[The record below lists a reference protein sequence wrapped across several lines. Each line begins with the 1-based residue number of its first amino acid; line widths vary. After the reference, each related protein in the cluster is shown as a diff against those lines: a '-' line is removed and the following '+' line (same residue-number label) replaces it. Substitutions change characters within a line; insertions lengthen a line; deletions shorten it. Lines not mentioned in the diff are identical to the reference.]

1 MGRKIKKRDSNSKN
15 QKQNFEKISN
25 IEKMAQVGFILKGSL
40 ATSMIYIGG
49 DLTAQQFIEKRP
61 EIDLD
66 RSLRF
71 GLIGFLWAGPYS
83 RLGMA
88 RIQKISNQWYHRTAL
103 DQTFMM
109 PFNMAMVNML
119 KPLSD
124 GKSWDE
130 MKEIWLKRYPEVLTK
145 GWAFWTPVMLFSYGI
160 IQAETLRFAF
170 VTFAAYVWQVNLALL
185 MNKNKTEEVL
195 EEVPEETEDVFE
207 DSDIKKPQEVTRRS
221 SLVPERVLVTE
232 KHKITVSRRLSVTFT
247 PIALF

>member
-1 MGRKIKKRDSNSKN
+1 
-15 QKQNFEKISN
+15 
-25 IEKMAQVGFILKGSL
+25 MAQIGFILKGSL
-40 ATSMIYIGG
+40 ATSMIYVGG
-49 DLTAQQFIEKRP
+49 DLTAQQFIEKRN
-61 EIDLD
+61 EIDCN
-66 RSLRF
+66 RALRF

-88 RIQKISNQWYHRTAL
+88 RIQKLTNTWYHRTAL

-124 GKSWDE
+124 GKSMEE

-145 GWAFWTPVMLFSYGI
+145 GWAFWTPVMVCAYSI
-160 IQAETLRFAF
+160 IQAEALRFAF

-185 MNKNKTEEVL
+185 MNRNLKNVSEEIS
-195 EEVPEETEDVFE
+195 EEEITSKVIEDTPE
-207 DSDIKKPQEVTRRS
+207 DIVEEEKANARRS
-221 SLVPERVLVTE
+221 SLIPERVLITE
-232 KHKITVSRRLSVTFT
+232 KHKITVSRRLSVVFQ

>member
-1 MGRKIKKRDSNSKN
+1 
-15 QKQNFEKISN
+15 
-25 IEKMAQVGFILKGSL
+25 MAQIGFILKGSL
-40 ATSMIYIGG
+40 ATSMIYVGG

-83 RLGMA
+83 RLGMT
-88 RIQKISNQWYHRTAL
+88 RIQKLTNQWYHRTAL

-130 MKEIWLKRYPEVLTK
+130 MKEIWLKRYPEVLKK

-160 IQAETLRFAF
+160 IAAETLRFAF

-185 MNKNKTEEVL
+185 MNKNKTEDAED
-195 EEVPEETEDVFE
+195 VPEEPEDVFE
-207 DSDIKKPQEVTRRS
+207 ENKSRGQIARRP

-232 KHKITVSRRLSVTFT
+232 KHKITLSRRLSVTFQ

>member
-1 MGRKIKKRDSNSKN
+1 
-15 QKQNFEKISN
+15 
-25 IEKMAQVGFILKGSL
+25 MAQIGFILKGSL
-40 ATSMIYIGG
+40 ATSMIYVGG

-88 RIQKISNQWYHRTAL
+88 RIQKLSNQWYHRTAL

-124 GKSWDE
+124 GKSWEE

-145 GWAFWTPVMLFSYGI
+145 GWAFWTPVMVFSYAAI
-160 IQAETLRFAF
+160 RAETLRFAF

-185 MNKNKTEEVL
+185 MNKNKTEEVS
-195 EEVPEETEDVFE
+195 EETEDVFE
-207 DSDIKKPQEVTRRS
+207 EKRPQNVLKKDSLI
-221 SLVPERVLVTE
+221 PERVLVTE
-232 KHKITVSRRLSVTFT
+232 KHKITVSRRLSVTFQ

>member
-1 MGRKIKKRDSNSKN
+1 
-15 QKQNFEKISN
+15 
-25 IEKMAQVGFILKGSL
+25 MAQIGFILKGSL
-40 ATSMIYIGG
+40 ATSMIYVGG

-88 RIQKISNQWYHRTAL
+88 RIQKLSNQWYHRTAL

-124 GKSWDE
+124 GKSWEE

-145 GWAFWTPVMLFSYGI
+145 GWAFWTPVMVFSYAAI
-160 IQAETLRFAF
+160 RAETLRFAF

-185 MNKNKTEEVL
+185 MNKNKTEDVSEG
-195 EEVPEETEDVFE
+195 TEDAFE
-207 DSDIKKPQEVTRRS
+207 EKRPQNVQKKD
-221 SLVPERVLVTE
+221 SLVPERVLMTE
-232 KHKITVSRRLSVTFT
+232 KHKITVSRRLSVTFQ

>member
-1 MGRKIKKRDSNSKN
+1 
-15 QKQNFEKISN
+15 
-25 IEKMAQVGFILKGSL
+25 MAQIGFILKGSL
-40 ATSMIYIGG
+40 ATSMIYVGG

-88 RIQKISNQWYHRTAL
+88 RIQKLSNQWYHRTAL

-124 GKSWDE
+124 GKSWEE

-145 GWAFWTPVMLFSYGI
+145 GWAFWTPVMVFSYAAI
-160 IQAETLRFAF
+160 RAETLRFAF

-185 MNKNKTEEVL
+185 MNKNKTEAVS
-195 EEVPEETEDVFE
+195 EETEDAFE
-207 DSDIKKPQEVTRRS
+207 EQRPPNVLQKD
-221 SLVPERVLVTE
+221 SLVSERVLVTE
-232 KHKITVSRRLSVTFT
+232 KHKITVSRRLSVTFQ

>member
-1 MGRKIKKRDSNSKN
+1 
-15 QKQNFEKISN
+15 
-25 IEKMAQVGFILKGSL
+25 MAQIGFILKGSL
-40 ATSMIYIGG
+40 ATSMIYVGG

-88 RIQKISNQWYHRTAL
+88 RIQKLSNQWYHRTAL

-124 GKSWDE
+124 GKSWEE

-145 GWAFWTPVMLFSYGI
+145 GWAFWTPVMVFSYAA

-170 VTFAAYVWQVNLALL
+170 VTFAAYVWQVNLALM
-185 MNKNKTEEVL
+185 MNKNKTEEV
-195 EEVPEETEDVFE
+195 PEETEDAFE
-207 DSDIKKPQEVTRRS
+207 EKRPQDVARRG
-221 SLVPERVLVTE
+221 SLVPESVLVTE
-232 KHKITVSRRLSVTFT
+232 KHKITISRRLSVTFQ

>member
-1 MGRKIKKRDSNSKN
+1 
-15 QKQNFEKISN
+15 
-25 IEKMAQVGFILKGSL
+25 MAVVPGPS
-40 ATSMIYIGG
+40 
-49 DLTAQQFIEKRP
+49 FIEKRP

-88 RIQKISNQWYHRTAL
+88 RIQKLSNQWYHRTAL

-124 GKSWDE
+124 GKSWEE
-130 MKEIWLKRYPEVLTK
+130 MKEIWVKRYPEVLTK
-145 GWAFWTPVMLFSYGI
+145 GWAFWTPVMVFSYAA

-170 VTFAAYVWQVNLALL
+170 VTFAAYVWQVNLALM
-185 MNKNKTEEVL
+185 MNKNKTEEV
-195 EEVPEETEDVFE
+195 PEETEDAFE
-207 DSDIKKPQEVTRRS
+207 EKRPQDVARRG
-221 SLVPERVLVTE
+221 SLVPESVLVTE
-232 KHKITVSRRLSVTFT
+232 KHKITISRRLSVTFQ

>member
-1 MGRKIKKRDSNSKN
+1 
-15 QKQNFEKISN
+15 
-25 IEKMAQVGFILKGSL
+25 MAQIGFILKGSL
-40 ATSMIYIGG
+40 ATSMIYVGG
-49 DLTAQQFIEKRP
+49 DLTAQQFIEKRN
-61 EIDLD
+61 EIDFD

-88 RIQKISNQWYHRTAL
+88 RIQKLTNQWYHRTAL

-145 GWAFWTPVMLFSYGI
+145 GWAFWTPVMILSYAA
-160 IQAETLRFAF
+160 IQAEALRFAF
-170 VTFAAYVWQVNLALL
+170 VTFAAYVWQVNLAIM
-185 MNKNKTEEVL
+185 MNKNKSVENLLETEES
-195 EEVPEETEDVFE
+195 EDVFE
-207 DSDIKKPQEVTRRS
+207 EKTPEKKATRTP
-221 SLVPERVLVTE
+221 SLVPVEVIVTE
-232 KHKITVSRRLSVTFT
+232 KHKITVSRRLSVTFQ
-247 PIALF
+247 PISLF

>member
-1 MGRKIKKRDSNSKN
+1 
-15 QKQNFEKISN
+15 
-25 IEKMAQVGFILKGSL
+25 MAQIGFILKGSL
-40 ATSMIYIGG
+40 ATSMIYVGG

-88 RIQKISNQWYHRTAL
+88 RIQKLSNQWYHRTAL

-124 GKSWDE
+124 GKSWEE

-145 GWAFWTPVMLFSYGI
+145 GWAFWTPVMVFSYAAI
-160 IQAETLRFAF
+160 RAETLRFAF

-185 MNKNKTEEVL
+185 MNKNKTEDFS
-195 EEVPEETEDVFE
+195 EETEDAFE
-207 DSDIKKPQEVTRRS
+207 EKRPQNVQKKD
-221 SLVPERVLVTE
+221 SLVPERVLMTE
-232 KHKITVSRRLSVTFT
+232 KHKITVSRRLSVTFQ

>member
-1 MGRKIKKRDSNSKN
+1 
-15 QKQNFEKISN
+15 
-25 IEKMAQVGFILKGSL
+25 MAQIGFILKGSL
-40 ATSMIYIGG
+40 ATSMIYVGG

-88 RIQKISNQWYHRTAL
+88 RIQKLSNQWYHRTAL

-124 GKSWDE
+124 GKSWEE

-145 GWAFWTPVMLFSYGI
+145 GWAFWTPVMVFSYAAI
-160 IQAETLRFAF
+160 RAETIRFAF

-185 MNKNKTEEVL
+185 MNKNKTEEVS
-195 EEVPEETEDVFE
+195 EETEDAFE
-207 DSDIKKPQEVTRRS
+207 EKRPQNVLKKD

-232 KHKITVSRRLSVTFT
+232 KHKITVSRRLSVTFQ

>member
-1 MGRKIKKRDSNSKN
+1 
-15 QKQNFEKISN
+15 
-25 IEKMAQVGFILKGSL
+25 MAQIGFILKGSL
-40 ATSMIYIGG
+40 ATSMIYVGG

-88 RIQKISNQWYHRTAL
+88 RIQKLSSQWYHRTAL

-124 GKSWDE
+124 GKSWEE

-145 GWAFWTPVMLFSYGI
+145 GWAFWTPVMVFSYAAI
-160 IQAETLRFAF
+160 RAETLRFAF

-185 MNKNKTEEVL
+185 MNKNKTEEVS
-195 EEVPEETEDVFE
+195 EETEDVFE
-207 DSDIKKPQEVTRRS
+207 EKRPKNVLKKDSLI
-221 SLVPERVLVTE
+221 PERVLVTE
-232 KHKITVSRRLSVTFT
+232 KHKITVSRRLSVTFQ

>member
-1 MGRKIKKRDSNSKN
+1 
-15 QKQNFEKISN
+15 
-25 IEKMAQVGFILKGSL
+25 MAQIGFILKGSL
-40 ATSMIYIGG
+40 ATSMIYVGG

-88 RIQKISNQWYHRTAL
+88 RIQKLSNQWYHRTAL

-124 GKSWDE
+124 GKSWEE

-145 GWAFWTPVMLFSYGI
+145 GWAFWTPVMVFSYAAI
-160 IQAETLRFAF
+160 RAETLRFAF

-185 MNKNKTEEVL
+185 MNKNKTEEVS
-195 EEVPEETEDVFE
+195 EETEDVFE
-207 DSDIKKPQEVTRRS
+207 EKRPQNVLKKD

-232 KHKITVSRRLSVTFT
+232 KHKITVSRRLSVTFQ

>member
-1 MGRKIKKRDSNSKN
+1 MGRKIKKNEIQTQKIKNKTSK
-15 QKQNFEKISN
+15 KTSN
-25 IEKMAQVGFILKGSL
+25 IERMAQVGFILKGSL

-88 RIQKISNQWYHRTAL
+88 RIQKLSNQWYHRTAL

-124 GKSWDE
+124 GKSWEE

-145 GWAFWTPVMLFSYGI
+145 GWAFWTPIMLFSYGI

-185 MNKNKTEEVL
+185 MNKNKTEEVS
-195 EEVPEETEDVFE
+195 EETEDVFE
-207 DSDIKKPQEVTRRS
+207 EKRPQNVLKKDSLI
-221 SLVPERVLVTE
+221 PERVLVTE
-232 KHKITVSRRLSVTFT
+232 KHKI
-247 PIALF
+247 

>member
-1 MGRKIKKRDSNSKN
+1 
-15 QKQNFEKISN
+15 
-25 IEKMAQVGFILKGSL
+25 MAQIGFILKGSL
-40 ATSMIYIGG
+40 ATSMIYVGG

-88 RIQKISNQWYHRTAL
+88 RIQKLSNQWYHRTAL

-124 GKSWDE
+124 GKSWEE

-145 GWAFWTPVMLFSYGI
+145 GWAFWTPVMVFSYAAI
-160 IQAETLRFAF
+160 RAETIRFAF

-185 MNKNKTEEVL
+185 MNKNKTEEVS
-195 EEVPEETEDVFE
+195 EETEDAFE
-207 DSDIKKPQEVTRRS
+207 EQRPQNVLKKD

-232 KHKITVSRRLSVTFT
+232 KHKITVSRRLSVTFQ

>member
-1 MGRKIKKRDSNSKN
+1 
-15 QKQNFEKISN
+15 
-25 IEKMAQVGFILKGSL
+25 MAQIGFILKGSL
-40 ATSMIYIGG
+40 ATSMIYVGG

-88 RIQKISNQWYHRTAL
+88 RIQKLSNQWYHRTAL

-124 GKSWDE
+124 GKSWEE

-145 GWAFWTPVMLFSYGI
+145 GWAFWTPVMVFSYAAI
-160 IQAETLRFAF
+160 RAETLRFAF

-185 MNKNKTEEVL
+185 MNKNKTEEVS
-195 EEVPEETEDVFE
+195 EETEDAFE
-207 DSDIKKPQEVTRRS
+207 EEMPQNALKKD

-232 KHKITVSRRLSVTFT
+232 KHKITVSRRLSVTFQ

>member
-1 MGRKIKKRDSNSKN
+1 
-15 QKQNFEKISN
+15 
-25 IEKMAQVGFILKGSL
+25 MAQIGFILKGSL
-40 ATSMIYIGG
+40 ATSMIYVGG

-88 RIQKISNQWYHRTAL
+88 RIQKLSNQWYHRTAL

-124 GKSWDE
+124 GKSWEE

-145 GWAFWTPVMLFSYGI
+145 GWAFWTPVMVFSYAAI
-160 IQAETLRFAF
+160 RAETLRFAF

-185 MNKNKTEEVL
+185 MNKNKTEEVS
-195 EEVPEETEDVFE
+195 EETEDAFE
-207 DSDIKKPQEVTRRS
+207 EQRPQNVLQKD
-221 SLVPERVLVTE
+221 SLVSERVLVTE
-232 KHKITVSRRLSVTFT
+232 KHKITVSRRLSVTFQ

>member
-1 MGRKIKKRDSNSKN
+1 
-15 QKQNFEKISN
+15 
-25 IEKMAQVGFILKGSL
+25 MAQIGFILKGSL
-40 ATSMIYIGG
+40 ATSMIYVGG

-88 RIQKISNQWYHRTAL
+88 RIQKLSNQWYHRTAL

-124 GKSWDE
+124 GKSWEE

-145 GWAFWTPVMLFSYGI
+145 GWAFWTPVMVFSYAAI
-160 IQAETLRFAF
+160 RAETIRFAF

-185 MNKNKTEEVL
+185 MNKNKTEEVS
-195 EEVPEETEDVFE
+195 EETEDVFE
-207 DSDIKKPQEVTRRS
+207 EKRPQNVLKKDSLI
-221 SLVPERVLVTE
+221 PERVLVTE
-232 KHKITVSRRLSVTFT
+232 KHKITVSRRLSVTFQ

>member
-1 MGRKIKKRDSNSKN
+1 
-15 QKQNFEKISN
+15 
-25 IEKMAQVGFILKGSL
+25 MAQIGFILKGSL
-40 ATSMIYIGG
+40 ATSMIYVGG

-88 RIQKISNQWYHRTAL
+88 RIQKLSNQWYHRTAL

-124 GKSWDE
+124 GKSWEE

-145 GWAFWTPVMLFSYGI
+145 GWAFWTPVMVFSYAAI
-160 IQAETLRFAF
+160 RAETLRFAF

-185 MNKNKTEEVL
+185 MNKNKTEEVS
-195 EEVPEETEDVFE
+195 EETEDAFE
-207 DSDIKKPQEVTRRS
+207 EKRPQNVLQKD

-232 KHKITVSRRLSVTFT
+232 KHKITVSRRLSVTFQ

>member
-1 MGRKIKKRDSNSKN
+1 
-15 QKQNFEKISN
+15 
-25 IEKMAQVGFILKGSL
+25 MAQIGFILKGSL
-40 ATSMIYIGG
+40 ATSMIYVGG
-49 DLTAQQFIEKRP
+49 DLTAQQFIEKRN
-61 EIDLD
+61 EIDFD

-88 RIQKISNQWYHRTAL
+88 RIQKLTNQWYHRTAL

-145 GWAFWTPVMLFSYGI
+145 GWAFWTPVMILSYAA
-160 IQAETLRFAF
+160 IQAEALRFAF

-185 MNKNKTEEVL
+185 MNKNKSEENL
-195 EEVPEETEDVFE
+195 QEKEESEDVFE
-207 DSDIKKPQEVTRRS
+207 EKTPEKKATRRP
-221 SLVPERVLVTE
+221 SLVPVKVIVTE
-232 KHKITVSRRLSVTFT
+232 KHKITVSRRLSVTFQ
-247 PIALF
+247 PISLF

>member
-1 MGRKIKKRDSNSKN
+1 
-15 QKQNFEKISN
+15 
-25 IEKMAQVGFILKGSL
+25 MAQIGFILKGSL
-40 ATSMIYIGG
+40 ATSMIYVGG

-88 RIQKISNQWYHRTAL
+88 RIQKLSNQWYHRTAL

-124 GKSWDE
+124 GKSWEE

-145 GWAFWTPVMLFSYGI
+145 GWAFWTPVMVFSYAAI
-160 IQAETLRFAF
+160 RAETIRFAF

-185 MNKNKTEEVL
+185 MNNNKTEEVS
-195 EEVPEETEDVFE
+195 EETEDAFE
-207 DSDIKKPQEVTRRS
+207 EQRPQNVLKKD

-232 KHKITVSRRLSVTFT
+232 KHKITVSRRLSVTFQ

>member
-1 MGRKIKKRDSNSKN
+1 
-15 QKQNFEKISN
+15 
-25 IEKMAQVGFILKGSL
+25 MAQIGFILKGSL
-40 ATSMIYIGG
+40 ATSMIYVGG

-88 RIQKISNQWYHRTAL
+88 RIQKLSNQWYHRTAL

-124 GKSWDE
+124 GKSWEE

-145 GWAFWTPVMLFSYGI
+145 GWAFWTPVMVFSYAAI
-160 IQAETLRFAF
+160 RAETLRFAF

-185 MNKNKTEEVL
+185 MNKNKTEDVS
-195 EEVPEETEDVFE
+195 EETEDAFE
-207 DSDIKKPQEVTRRS
+207 EKRPQNVQKKD
-221 SLVPERVLVTE
+221 SLVPERVLMTE
-232 KHKITVSRRLSVTFT
+232 KHKITVSRRLSVTFQ

>member
-1 MGRKIKKRDSNSKN
+1 
-15 QKQNFEKISN
+15 
-25 IEKMAQVGFILKGSL
+25 MAQIGFILKGSL
-40 ATSMIYIGG
+40 ATSMIYVGG
-49 DLTAQQFIEKRP
+49 DLTAQQFIEKRN
-61 EIDLD
+61 EIDFD

-88 RIQKISNQWYHRTAL
+88 RIQKLTNQWYHRTAL

-145 GWAFWTPVMLFSYGI
+145 GWAFWTPVMILSYAA
-160 IQAETLRFAF
+160 IQAEALRFAF
-170 VTFAAYVWQVNLALL
+170 VTFAAYVWQVNLALM
-185 MNKNKTEEVL
+185 MNKNKSEENLQETEES
-195 EEVPEETEDVFE
+195 EESEDVFE
-207 DSDIKKPQEVTRRS
+207 EKTPEKKATRRA
-221 SLVPERVLVTE
+221 SLVPVEVIVTE
-232 KHKITVSRRLSVTFT
+232 KHKITVSRRLSVTFQ
-247 PIALF
+247 PISLF

>member
-1 MGRKIKKRDSNSKN
+1 
-15 QKQNFEKISN
+15 
-25 IEKMAQVGFILKGSL
+25 MAQIGFILKGSL
-40 ATSMIYIGG
+40 ATSMIYVGG

-88 RIQKISNQWYHRTAL
+88 RIQKLSNQWYHRTAL

-124 GKSWDE
+124 GKSWEE

-145 GWAFWTPVMLFSYGI
+145 GWAFWTPVMVFSYAAI
-160 IQAETLRFAF
+160 RAETLRFAF

-185 MNKNKTEEVL
+185 MNKNKTEVS
-195 EEVPEETEDVFE
+195 EETEDAFE
-207 DSDIKKPQEVTRRS
+207 EKRPQNVLKKD

-232 KHKITVSRRLSVTFT
+232 KHKITVSRRLSVTFQ

>member
-1 MGRKIKKRDSNSKN
+1 
-15 QKQNFEKISN
+15 
-25 IEKMAQVGFILKGSL
+25 MAQIGFILKGSL
-40 ATSMIYIGG
+40 ATSMIYVGG

-88 RIQKISNQWYHRTAL
+88 RIQKLSNQWYHRTAL

-119 KPLSD
+119 KPLSG
-124 GKSWDE
+124 GKSWEE

-145 GWAFWTPVMLFSYGI
+145 GWAFWTPVMVFSYAAI
-160 IQAETLRFAF
+160 RAETLRFAF

-185 MNKNKTEEVL
+185 MNKNKTEEVS
-195 EEVPEETEDVFE
+195 EETEDVFE
-207 DSDIKKPQEVTRRS
+207 EKRPQNVLKKDSP
-221 SLVPERVLVTE
+221 VPERVLVTE
-232 KHKITVSRRLSVTFT
+232 KHKITVSRRLSVTFQ

>member
-1 MGRKIKKRDSNSKN
+1 
-15 QKQNFEKISN
+15 
-25 IEKMAQVGFILKGSL
+25 MAQIGFILKGSL
-40 ATSMIYIGG
+40 ATSMIYVGG

-88 RIQKISNQWYHRTAL
+88 RIQKLSNQWYHRTAL

-124 GKSWDE
+124 GKSWEE

-145 GWAFWTPVMLFSYGI
+145 GWAFWTPVMVFSYAAI
-160 IQAETLRFAF
+160 RAETLRFAF

-185 MNKNKTEEVL
+185 MNNNKTEEVS
-195 EEVPEETEDVFE
+195 EETEDAFE
-207 DSDIKKPQEVTRRS
+207 EQRPQNVLKKD

-232 KHKITVSRRLSVTFT
+232 KHKITVSRRLSVTFQ

>member
-1 MGRKIKKRDSNSKN
+1 
-15 QKQNFEKISN
+15 
-25 IEKMAQVGFILKGSL
+25 MAQIGFILKGSL
-40 ATSMIYIGG
+40 ATSMIYVGG

-88 RIQKISNQWYHRTAL
+88 RIQKLSNQWYHRTAL

-124 GKSWDE
+124 GKSWEE
-130 MKEIWLKRYPEVLTK
+130 MKEIWIKRYPEVLTK
-145 GWAFWTPVMLFSYGI
+145 GWAFWTPVMVFSYAAI
-160 IQAETLRFAF
+160 RAETLRFAF

-185 MNKNKTEEVL
+185 MNKNKTEEVS
-195 EEVPEETEDVFE
+195 EETEDVFE
-207 DSDIKKPQEVTRRS
+207 EKRPQNVLKKD

-232 KHKITVSRRLSVTFT
+232 KHKITVSRRLSVTFQ

>member
-1 MGRKIKKRDSNSKN
+1 
-15 QKQNFEKISN
+15 
-25 IEKMAQVGFILKGSL
+25 MAQIGFILKGSV
-40 ATSMIYIGG
+40 ATSMIYVGG

-61 EIDLD
+61 EIDFD

-88 RIQKISNQWYHRTAL
+88 RIQKLSNQWYHRTAL

-124 GKSWDE
+124 GMSWEE

-145 GWAFWTPVMLFSYGI
+145 GWAFWTPVMVFSYAAI
-160 IQAETLRFAF
+160 RAETLRFAF

-185 MNKNKTEEVL
+185 MNKNKTEDFS
-195 EEVPEETEDVFE
+195 EETEDAFE
-207 DSDIKKPQEVTRRS
+207 EKRPQNVQKKD
-221 SLVPERVLVTE
+221 SLVPERVLMTE
-232 KHKITVSRRLSVTFT
+232 KHKITVSRRLSVTFQ

>member
-1 MGRKIKKRDSNSKN
+1 
-15 QKQNFEKISN
+15 
-25 IEKMAQVGFILKGSL
+25 MAQIGFILKGSL
-40 ATSMIYIGG
+40 ATSMIYVGG

-88 RIQKISNQWYHRTAL
+88 RIQKLSNQWYHRTAL

-124 GKSWDE
+124 GKSWEE

-145 GWAFWTPVMLFSYGI
+145 GWAFWTPVMIFSYAAI
-160 IQAETLRFAF
+160 RAETVRFAL

-185 MNKNKTEEVL
+185 MNKNKTEEVS
-195 EEVPEETEDVFE
+195 EETEDVFE
-207 DSDIKKPQEVTRRS
+207 EKRPQNVLKKD

-232 KHKITVSRRLSVTFT
+232 KHKITVSRRLSVTFQ

>member
-1 MGRKIKKRDSNSKN
+1 
-15 QKQNFEKISN
+15 
-25 IEKMAQVGFILKGSL
+25 MAQIGFILKGSV
-40 ATSMIYIGG
+40 ATSMIYVGG

-71 GLIGFLWAGPYS
+71 GLIRFLWAGPYS

-88 RIQKISNQWYHRTAL
+88 RIQKLSNQWYHRTAL

-124 GKSWDE
+124 GMSWEE

-145 GWAFWTPVMLFSYGI
+145 GWAFWTPVMVFSYAAI
-160 IQAETLRFAF
+160 RAETLRFAF

-185 MNKNKTEEVL
+185 MNKNKTEDFS
-195 EEVPEETEDVFE
+195 EETEDAFE
-207 DSDIKKPQEVTRRS
+207 EKRPQNVQKKD
-221 SLVPERVLVTE
+221 SLVPERVLMTE
-232 KHKITVSRRLSVTFT
+232 KHKITVSRRLSVTFQ